1 MEKMD
6 VAVLG
11 LGGMG
16 KTHADAAKASPFV
29 NRIYGYE
36 PDPERCHKR
45 AEEIGIEAASLEQIL
60 ANPAVRFVSIAASND
75 VHVPLAEAALRAGK
89 AVLCEKPMGTTLEE
103 ASRLIRV
110 KQETGGFL
118 QIGFELHY
126 STMYQKVKEWI
137 DSGAIGAVVNV
148 QCRYFCC
155 EFHRKNNWR
164 SNSTGSFLIGEKL
177 SHYLDLQ
184 RWYFAGQKPES
195 VYSLSAPKVVP
206 YFRHRDNHQI
216 LTRYDKGGVAA
227 LNFIMYSAESYHRD
241 PLREIL
247 EKQSD
252 DGHFLQYHIC
262 GTKGVIETDVF
273 KRRLRRFQFSEVED
287 GLENK
292 IVETITFPKELDQV
306 YFHNT
311 HGQNLRVIELA
322 AKGKMPEVPPED
334 AFATMQLCF
343 AAERSEDT
351 GRIIRLDDLPQV
363 PSARV

>member
-1 MEKMD
+1 MNQID

-11 LGGMG
+11 LGRMG
-16 KTHADAAKASPFV
+16 QTHADAAKESPYV

-36 PDPERCHKR
+36 PDPERCR
-45 AEEIGIEAASLEQIL
+45 ARAAEIGVIPASLEEILGNMQI
-60 ANPAVRFVSIAASND
+60 RFVSIAASNEA
-75 VHVPLAEAALRAGK
+75 HVPLAEAALRAGK
-89 AVLCEKPMGTTLEE
+89 AVLCEKPMGSTLEE
-103 ASRLIRV
+103 AIRLIRV
-110 KQETGGFL
+110 QQATGGFL

-126 STMYQKVKEWI
+126 STMYRKVKEWI
-137 DSGAIGAVVNV
+137 DSGLIGDVVNV

-164 SNSTGSFLIGEKL
+164 SNSSGSFLIGEKL

-184 RWYFAGQKPES
+184 RWYFHDQKPES
-195 VYSLSAPKVVP
+195 VYSLSAPKVVS
-206 YFRHRDNHQI
+206 YFHHRDNHQI

-241 PLREIL
+241 PLRETL

-273 KRRLRRFQFSEVED
+273 KRRIRRFLFSDADD

-292 IVETITFPKELDQV
+292 IVENITFPKELDQE

-322 AKGKMPEVPPED
+322 AKGLPPEVPASD

-351 GRIIRLDDLPQV
+351 GRIIRLDELPQV
-363 PSARV
+363 STVHA